1 MAQKYDGV
9 IEAVHYAPD
18 GRLEW
23 VRAYERRGPA
33 FSDRVLLDRA
43 SLLARL
49 KKGKKFLV
57 GTRLAHMGSSF
68 QVGAPVR
75 VVKQAGEDFLVTRSG
90 SRTGDDLEGIPV
102 F

>member
-18 GRLEW
+18 GRLEC

-43 SLLARL
+43 TLLGRL
-49 KKGKKFLV
+49 KKGKKYLV
-57 GTRLAHMGSSF
+57 GTRVAHMGSSF
-68 QVGAPVR
+68 QVSTPVR

-90 SRTGDDLEGIPV
+90 SRAGDDLEGIPV

>member
-43 SLLARL
+43 TLLARL
-49 KKGKKFLV
+49 KKGKKYLV
-57 GTRLAHMGSSF
+57 GARLAHMGSSF
-68 QVGAPVR
+68 QVSTPVR
-75 VVKQAGEDFLVTRSG
+75 VVNQAGEDFLVTRAG
-90 SRTGDDLEGIPV
+90 SRAGDDLEGIPV